1 MTPTHDTT
9 PARSNGHAGG
19 STATATRTP
28 PEPDAA
34 PGRAR
39 RTPTRR
45 RGRRGALAA
54 RVLVPALTAALLTV
68 LLLSAGTGTVAVS
81 TADALKIVLGHLLP
95 GMPWMSDGS
104 LTTVQDN
111 AVWQFRLPRALLAAL
126 AGAGL
131 ALAGALMQA
140 VVHNSLAEPYI
151 LGVSAG
157 AGVGAVSS
165 IVLGIGAGSLGIGAA
180 AFAGALAATAA
191 VYLLARKNGRIAPQR
206 LILAGV
212 ALGALF
218 SAVTSYLTITTDAQN
233 VFSIMF
239 FLLGSVSAATPGHL
253 ALPAAALLAAGIFT
267 AFRARALNALL
278 VGDDAAATLGVNV
291 NRLRSSILVTAALL
305 TGAVVAVS
313 GGIGFVGLIIPHIA
327 RIIVGSDHRRM
338 LPVAVLGGAVFLAL
352 CDLLARTLAA
362 PAEIPLGVL
371 TAMVGAP
378 FFLWLLRR
386 DRAEG
391 TGGRR

>member
-1 MTPTHDTT
+1 M
-9 PARSNGHAGG
+9 
-19 STATATRTP
+19 
-28 PEPDAA
+28 
-34 PGRAR
+34 
-39 RTPTRR
+39 
-45 RGRRGALAA
+45 
-54 RVLVPALTAALLTV
+54 LVPTLTLVLLTV
-68 LLLSAGTGTVAVS
+68 LLLSTSIGTIAVS
-81 TADALKIVLGHLLP
+81 PADALRIVIGHLVP

-111 AVWQFRLPRALLAAL
+111 AVWQFRLPRALLAATT
-126 AGAGL
+126 GAAL

-157 AGVGAVSS
+157 AGVGAVSF
-165 IVLGIGAGSLGIGAA
+165 IVLGVGVSTLGVGTS
-180 AFAGALAATAA
+180 AFLGALVATAA
-191 VYLLARKNGRIAPQR
+191 VYVLARKNGRIAPQR

-212 ALGALF
+212 ALGSLF

-239 FLLGSVSAATPGHL
+239 FLLGSVSAATMGHL
-253 ALPAAALLAAGIFT
+253 ALPVAALLAVGLYA

-278 VGDDAAATLGVNV
+278 VGDDAAASLGVNV
-291 NRLRSSILVTAALL
+291 DRLRSGTLVAAALL
-305 TGAVVAVS
+305 TGSVVAVS
-313 GGIGFVGLIIPHIA
+313 GGIGFVGLVLPHIA
-327 RIIVGSDHRRM
+327 RIVVGSDHRRM
-338 LPVAVLGGAVFLAL
+338 LPVALLGGAAFLAT

-371 TAMVGAP
+371 TALVGAP

-386 DRAEG
+386 DRAESVG
-391 TGGRR
+391 VGR

>member
-1 MTPTHDTT
+1 M
-9 PARSNGHAGG
+9 
-19 STATATRTP
+19 
-28 PEPDAA
+28 
-34 PGRAR
+34 
-39 RTPTRR
+39 
-45 RGRRGALAA
+45 
-54 RVLVPALTAALLTV
+54 LVPVLAAALLIV
-68 LLLSAGTGTVAVS
+68 LLLSASTGTIPVPM
-81 TADALKIVLGHLLP
+81 ADALRIVLGHLLP

-111 AVWQFRLPRALLAAL
+111 AVWQFRLPRALLAAM

-157 AGVGAVSS
+157 AGVGAVSF
-165 IVLGIGAGSLGIGAA
+165 IVLGIGASSLGIGAA
-180 AFAGALAATAA
+180 AFLGALTATAA
-191 VYLLARKNGRIAPQR
+191 VYLLARKNGHIAPQR

-239 FLLGSVSAATPGHL
+239 FLLGSVSAATTGHL

-267 AFRARALNALL
+267 AFNARALNALL
-278 VGDDAAATLGVNV
+278 VGDDAAATLGINV

-305 TGAVVAVS
+305 TGSVVAVS
-313 GGIGFVGLIIPHIA
+313 GGIGFVGLIVPHIA
-327 RIIVGSDHRRM
+327 RIVVGADHRRM
-338 LPVAVLGGAVFLAL
+338 LPVAVLGGAVFLAAS
-352 CDLLARTLAA
+352 DLLARTLAA
-362 PAEIPLGVL
+362 PTEIPLGVL
-371 TAMVGAP
+371 TALVGAP

-386 DRAEG
+386 DRSDSVG
-391 TGGRR
+391 VGR

>member
-1 MTPTHDTT
+1 M
-9 PARSNGHAGG
+9 
-19 STATATRTP
+19 
-28 PEPDAA
+28 
-34 PGRAR
+34 
-39 RTPTRR
+39 
-45 RGRRGALAA
+45 
-54 RVLVPALTAALLTV
+54 LVPALALALAAVV
-68 LLLSAGTGTVAVS
+68 LVSTSTGTIAVS
-81 TADALKIVLGHLLP
+81 PMDALRIVTGHLVP

-126 AGAGL
+126 AGASL
-131 ALAGALMQA
+131 ALAGALIQA

-157 AGVGAVSS
+157 AGVGAVTY
-165 IVLGIGAGSLGIGAA
+165 IVLGIGIGSLGIGAS
-180 AFAGALAATAA
+180 AFAGALMATGA
-191 VYLLARKNGRIAPQR
+191 VYFLARKNGRIAPQR

-212 ALGALF
+212 ALGSLF

-239 FLLGSVSAATPGHL
+239 FLLGSVSAATMGSL
-253 ALPAAALLAAGIFT
+253 ALPAAALAAVGVF
-267 AFRARALNALL
+267 AALRARALNALL
-278 VGDDAAATLGVNV
+278 VGDEAAASLGVHAD
-291 NRLRSSILVTAALL
+291 RLRTAVLVAAALL

-338 LPVAVLGGAVFLAL
+338 LPVAVLAGAVFLAAS
-352 CDLLARTLAA
+352 DLLARTLAE
-362 PAEIPLGVL
+362 PSEIPLGVL

-386 DRAEG
+386 DRAESAG
-391 TGGRR
+391 VGR